1 MPLNNTLENV
11 TQQALDVLMCLW
23 SESHFPSLVL
33 TVSPCIDIAYLT
45 LILSNSIF
53 VSSFS
58 EQAWPKLRH
67 THATSSTAGEK
78 DLKWR
83 RAHNEKTDTYNLA
96 SGESGSPLA
105 LHDRKTKWLLSACTF
120 IGRSHMRS
128 LGNSYPG
135 ELD

>member
-1 MPLNNTLENV
+1 MPLNYTLEIV

-33 TVSPCIDIAYLT
+33 TVSPCTDIAYLT

-78 DLKWR
+78 DLKQGR
-83 RAHNEKTDTYNLA
+83 GHNEKTNTHNSA
-96 SGESGSPLA
+96 SGESGGPPA
-105 LHDRKTKWLLSACTF
+105 LHGRKTKWLLLAALLLVEVT
-120 IGRSHMRS
+120 
-128 LGNSYPG
+128 
-135 ELD
+135 

>member
-1 MPLNNTLENV
+1 
-11 TQQALDVLMCLW
+11 MCLW

-105 LHDRKTKWLLSACTF
+105 LHEESSMRKTKWLLSACTF

-128 LGNSYPG
+128 LGNIYPG

>member
-78 DLKWR
+78 DLKQGQ
-83 RAHNEKTDTYNLA
+83 APNEETDTYNLA
-96 SGESGSPLA
+96 NGESEGPPV
-105 LHDRKTKWLLSACTF
+105 LHGRKTKWLLSAALLLVEVT
-120 IGRSHMRS
+120 
-128 LGNSYPG
+128 
-135 ELD
+135 